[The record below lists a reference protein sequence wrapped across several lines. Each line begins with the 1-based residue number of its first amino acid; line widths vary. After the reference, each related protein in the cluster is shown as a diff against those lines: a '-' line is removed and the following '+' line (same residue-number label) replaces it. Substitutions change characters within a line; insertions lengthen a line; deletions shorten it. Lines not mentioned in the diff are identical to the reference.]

1 MSLDAAQ
8 RALLSRILRLTNGE
22 AVAVKELQGSVKMT
36 SEVFDAIMNQLED
49 GGLVKV
55 TEGLIELEL
64 EQRLEIAKLAVAAG
78 VDFETVSRS
87 LDWLEFEELCAK
99 VFEENGFRVLR
110 RFRFTSEG
118 RRWELDL
125 LAMRTPYLICGEC
138 KHWEQGM
145 GNQTAKRIVEI
156 HMEKVEVFSRQI
168 DALKERI
175 KVMKWVKATIV
186 PIVLTLSAT
195 PLEIYRCV
203 PAVSVLSLPGFL
215 DKFDGQL
222 DRLAHFKI
230 EMSPIEP
237 KLKQTTLRKKRV

>member
-36 SEVFDAIMNQLED
+36 SEVFDVIMNQLED

-55 TEGLIELEL
+55 TEGLIELDL
-64 EQRLEIAKLAVAAG
+64 EQRLQIAKLAVAAG

-145 GNQTAKRIVEI
+145 GNQTAKGIVEI
-156 HMEKVEVFSRQI
+156 HLEKVEVFSRQM
-168 DALKERI
+168 DALRERI

-195 PLEIYRCV
+195 PLEIYRRV
-203 PAVSVLSLPGFL
+203 PVVSVLSLPGFL
-215 DKFDGQL
+215 DEFDGQL

-230 EMSPIEP
+230 EMSPITP
-237 KLKQTTLRKKRV
+237 KLKQVKIRKKRV

>member
-55 TEGLIELEL
+55 TEGLIELDL
-64 EQRLEIAKLAVAAG
+64 VQRLEIAKLAVAAG

-145 GNQTAKRIVEI
+145 GNQTAKGIVEI
-156 HMEKVEVFSRQI
+156 HLEKVEVFSRQI
-168 DALKERI
+168 DALRERI
-175 KVMKWVKATIV
+175 KVMHWVKATIV

-195 PLEIYRCV
+195 PLEIYRRV

-215 DKFDGQL
+215 DEFDGQL

-230 EMSPIEP
+230 EMSPITP
-237 KLKQTTLRKKRV
+237 KLKQAKIRKKRV